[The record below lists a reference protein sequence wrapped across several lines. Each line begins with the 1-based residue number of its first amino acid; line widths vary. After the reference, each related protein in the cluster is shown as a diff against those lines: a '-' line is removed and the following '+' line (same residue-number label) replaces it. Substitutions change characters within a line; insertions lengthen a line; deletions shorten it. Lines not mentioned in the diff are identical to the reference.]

1 MRYDF
6 NGKMIVIPDNEID
19 KLVKNLEITKDE
31 AIEVWLCDNGF
42 DEDEEQENLDKTAKK
57 VHIDKDIVQKSVKK
71 ERKKPEKK
79 VSSEKQQIFQCL
91 KDNLS
96 TFCEKNNG
104 ELTILNENKLFS
116 LKIGEKIFKLDL
128 IETRNKKNP

>member
-19 KLVKNLEITKDE
+19 KLIKNLEITKDE

-79 VSSEKQQIFQCL
+79 VSDEKKVLFNQIF
-91 KDNLS
+91 DNL
-96 TFCEKNNG
+96 KQIYG
-104 ELTILNENKLFS
+104 ENVEILNENKLIS
-116 LKIGEKIFKLDL
+116 VKIAEKTFKIDL
-128 IETRNKKNP
+128 IEQRPSKK

>member
-79 VSSEKQQIFQCL
+79 VSDEKKVLFNQIF
-91 KDNLS
+91 DNL
-96 TFCEKNNG
+96 KQIYG
-104 ELTILNENKLFS
+104 ENVEILNENKLIS
-116 LKIGEKIFKLDL
+116 VKIAEKTFKIDL
-128 IETRNKKNP
+128 IEQRPSKK

>member
-6 NGKMIVIPDNEID
+6 NGKMIVIPDSEID
-19 KLVKNLEITKDE
+19 KLIKNLEITKDE

-79 VSSEKQQIFQCL
+79 VSDEKKVLFNQIF
-91 KDNLS
+91 DNL
-96 TFCEKNNG
+96 KQIYG
-104 ELTILNENKLFS
+104 ENVEILNENKLIS
-116 LKIGEKIFKLDL
+116 VKIAEKTFKIDL
-128 IETRNKKNP
+128 IEQRPSKK